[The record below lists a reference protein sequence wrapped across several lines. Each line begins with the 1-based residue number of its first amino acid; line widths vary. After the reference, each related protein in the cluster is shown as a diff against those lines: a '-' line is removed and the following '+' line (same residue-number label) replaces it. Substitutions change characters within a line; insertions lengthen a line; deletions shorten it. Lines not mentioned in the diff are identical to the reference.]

1 MTAEI
6 VIMNKE
12 AIALAADSAVS
23 LVTGPAE
30 NPQKIFTSA
39 NKIFGLSRNHTVAF
53 MIYNNAAFLGIPWE
67 PLITRFGDSLGPAP
81 LPALADYADRFLG
94 FLKSEQELITADIE
108 KQYFTSL
115 IYSYYQSFRQIFQQN
130 SLEIIRVQGVISED
144 QIGDIVAEKINEIYT
159 QITTAESVPGIDQSR
174 LKELSTSYD
183 EITTRVISEVLE
195 QLPIPDRARAQLK
208 EIPFL
213 FFGKFAGP
221 LDPVSQNFSGI
232 VIAGFGGKE
241 IFPSLVTY
249 TIDGRLSGALK
260 YKEIENKKITL
271 ETGAYVI
278 PFAQRDMVDIF
289 MSGLDPR
296 LTDALV
302 ESLSEIFQEYPQAIV
317 DSIETMNDDEKSSL
331 KAQFQ
336 PQSEELVTRIS
347 TYIDNYRAS
356 NTGPIINVVISLPK
370 TELAAMAES
379 LVNLTS
385 LKRKV
390 SLQAETVGGPVDV
403 AVISKRDGFV
413 WIKKKHYFKEEL
425 NLHMVQR
432 T

>member
-1 MTAEI
+1 M
-6 VIMNKE
+6 
-12 AIALAADSAVS
+12 
-23 LVTGPAE
+23 
-30 NPQKIFTSA
+30 
-39 NKIFGLSRNHTVAF
+39 
-53 MIYNNAAFLGIPWE
+53 
-67 PLITRFGDSLGPAP
+67 
-81 LPALADYADRFLG
+81 
-94 FLKSEQELITADIE
+94 
-108 KQYFTSL
+108 
-115 IYSYYQSFRQIFQQN
+115 
-130 SLEIIRVQGVISED
+130 EIIRVQGVISED

-159 QITTAESVPGIDQSR
+159 QIVSAESVPGFDQSR
-174 LKELSTSYD
+174 MQDLSKAYD
-183 EITTRVISEVLE
+183 NVTTRVISEVFE
-195 QLPIPDRARAQLK
+195 QLPIPDPARAQLK

-213 FFGKFAGP
+213 FFGKYAGA
-221 LDPVSQNFSGI
+221 LDPMTQNFSGI
-232 VIAGFGGKE
+232 VIAGFGEKE

-249 TIDGRLSGALK
+249 AIEGRLAGSLK
-260 YKEIENKKITL
+260 YKETENKQITL
-271 ETGAYVI
+271 GTGAYVI
-278 PFAQRDMVDIF
+278 PFAQREMVDIF
-289 MSGLDPR
+289 MSGIDPR

-302 ESLSEIFQEYPQAIV
+302 ESLSEIFHEYPQVIV

-331 KAQFQ
+331 KTQFQ
-336 PQSEELVTRIS
+336 PQSDVLVERIS

-356 NTGPIINVVISLPK
+356 NTGPIINVVMSLPK

-432 T
+432 V